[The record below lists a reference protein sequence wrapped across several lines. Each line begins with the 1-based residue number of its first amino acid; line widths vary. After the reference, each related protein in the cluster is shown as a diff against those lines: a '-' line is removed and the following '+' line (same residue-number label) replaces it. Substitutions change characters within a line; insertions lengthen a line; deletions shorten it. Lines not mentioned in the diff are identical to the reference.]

1 MTSNLLKGHFNDLS
15 QEQIEKLIAFGE
27 HIKFWNDKIN
37 VISRKDI
44 ENVLE
49 HHILHSLFIKN
60 VIDFKEG
67 SKILDVGTGGGF
79 PGIPLAICYPEVD
92 FHLVDARSKKIM
104 VVQEAIDALQLK
116 NVVAEHKRAEEL
128 KTQYDFVI
136 TRAVAKVETLMGWC
150 RTKISENHQHS
161 IPNGVFAL
169 KGGTK
174 KDLKAEIPRGEYA
187 EQFPISAWTDIEHY
201 LEKYVIYIQA

>member
-1 MTSNLLKGHFNDLS
+1 MTSEILLKHFPELS
-15 QEQIEKLIAFGE
+15 KTQVDQLIAFGE
-27 HIKFWNDKIN
+27 VIEFWNDKIN

-44 ENVLE
+44 DNIVQ
-49 HHILHSLFIKN
+49 HHILHSLFIKK

-79 PGIPLAICYPEVD
+79 PGIPLAICYPDVD
-92 FHLVDARSKKIM
+92 FHLVDARSKKIK
-104 VVQEAIDALQLK
+104 VVQEAIDQLGLK
-116 NVVAEHKRAEEL
+116 NVTAEHKRAEEL
-128 KTQYDFVI
+128 KTQYDFVV
-136 TRAVAKVETLMGWC
+136 TRAVAKVETLMQWS
-150 RTKISENHQHS
+150 RSKISEKHKHS

-174 KDLKAEIPRGEYA
+174 KDLKAEIPKGEYT
-187 EQFPISAWTDIEHY
+187 EQFPISEWTDIEHY